1 MKDMEIKLAQ
11 LNTDLA
17 NQSKTS
23 REMQHSLVSLQ
34 QYNEQVTK
42 VATLEERMAQNHTKL
57 VEADRE
63 KAILSNEVERLRNQ
77 CSKLALQL
85 ENAKSNQAEITKLQN
100 STISSFSE
108 TIRDVESQQDFE
120 LNVSAFRPPQ
130 NVVTRSRKQLPE
142 QTNLKQVNSE
152 DFRLRASRKKIPRLI
167 PCGRRSSGPYNSLI
181 PEQMDEERMLLSES
195 QDRQIKVTFRRRPN
209 QTYVCDV
216 NM

>member
-1 MKDMEIKLAQ
+1 MEIKLAQ

-17 NQSKTS
+17 NQSKTN
-23 REMQHSLVSLQ
+23 REMQHFLVSLQ

-63 KAILSNEVERLRNQ
+63 KTILSNEVERLRNQ

-108 TIRDVESQQDFE
+108 TIRDVESQQDFG
-120 LNVSAFRPPQ
+120 LNVSAQFDAFRAPQ
-130 NVVTRSRKQLPE
+130 NVVTRSRKQMPE
-142 QTNLKQVNSE
+142 QN
-152 DFRLRASRKKIPRLI
+152 KKILRIFGLEPQGKR
-167 PCGRRSSGPYNSLI
+167 
-181 PEQMDEERMLLSES
+181 
-195 QDRQIKVTFRRRPN
+195 FRGSYLAVADQEDHMTP
-209 QTYVCDV
+209 
-216 NM
+216 